1 MAATPTAPAR
11 RPDRARLMRA
21 CHAACRKLGLDDD
34 ARHDVQI
41 GVTGKTSMRDMDVGD
56 LGRLLNHL
64 NRRHLNRRH
73 LNRHT
78 KAGPGAAGA
87 DGGRRHATAPRADLR
102 LIHALWGE
110 LGRRGALTRPG
121 RGGLN
126 AFIRARF
133 GPHWAFVPMDV
144 DALTDTTCITDVIR
158 ALKAML
164 ARAETGDSPDDGGS
178 VT

>member
-1 MAATPTAPAR
+1 MATTPTAAAR
-11 RPDRARLMRA
+11 RPGRARLMRA
-21 CHAACRKLGLDDD
+21 VHAVCRKLGLDDD
-34 ARHDVQI
+34 ARHDIQVRL
-41 GVTGKTSMRDMDVGD
+41 TGRTSMRDMGVRELD
-56 LGRLLNHL
+56 RLL
-64 NRRHLNRRH
+64 RHLNG
-73 LNRHT
+73 HT
-78 KAGPGAAGA
+78 GAGPGAGGA

-102 LIHALWGE
+102 LVHALWGE
-110 LGRRGALTRPG
+110 LGRRGALTHPG

-144 DALTDTTCITDVIR
+144 DALTDTACITDVIR
-158 ALKAML
+158 ALRAML